1 MRLNK
6 KTLRLVLLWIS
17 LFLMYRLADYSVSAA
32 FLGAEPAGE
41 LFSSFA
47 MFLFWLTF
55 IATLAV
61 TVFLLPYRGL
71 GLLTMHL
78 GCAATLLGGLLGSS
92 AAHQYLYGGR
102 IYKGYMQ
109 IGEGGASAE
118 VYSAEGEP
126 IDSLDFEL
134 VLEDFSIDRYQEDDE
149 SLRWELWSG
158 LRAEEEDG
166 ERPTVRLDWREGQE
180 IPVPNTDITLEVLEY
195 EQREIPRPPGIIII
209 HSEPDDMVVLPA
221 IVGREVQLPNSKKTY
236 TVRQVFRGLRI
247 DPETK
252 QPVDDPS
259 GGFRPAAVMEVA
271 VEGEQTEVAYAFTR
285 ELNARMRRP
294 AEQVF
299 VPINKPDM
307 ETLAVPT
314 IKFRFR
320 RHGAVREKTVSPAEG
335 LTHDVLSLEFMY
347 EDPRAY
353 AAAGEP
359 ILAIQ
364 EPTPTIKTY
373 ESKVVV
379 KEDDRTV
386 KRASIRVNHPLHHEG
401 YHFYQT
407 DYDHE
412 GHTYTVL
419 SVVSDRGMWL
429 VYTGFVLL
437 LFGTTWHC
445 WFGFV
450 VRKKGKGATPG
461 QEDEHAVAE

>member
-1 MRLNK
+1 
-6 KTLRLVLLWIS
+6 
-17 LFLMYRLADYSVSAA
+17 MYRLADYSVSGA
-32 FLGAEPAGE
+32 FLGAKPAGE
-41 LFSSFA
+41 LFSSLA

-55 IATLAV
+55 IAALLV

-78 GCAATLLGGLLGSS
+78 GCAAILMGGLLGSR
-92 AAHQYLYGGR
+92 AAHKHLYEGR

-109 IGEGGASAE
+109 IGEGAASAD
-118 VYSAEGEP
+118 VYSAEGKP
-126 IDSLDFEL
+126 IDTLDFEL
-134 VLEDFSIDRYQEDDE
+134 ALKDFSIDRYQEDGE

-158 LRAEEEDG
+158 LRAADDNE

-180 IPVPNTDITLEVLEY
+180 IPVPYTDITLEVLEY
-195 EQREIPRPPGIIII
+195 EQREMPRPPGIIII
-209 HSEPDDMVVLPA
+209 HSETHDPVVLPA
-221 IVGREVQLPNSKKTY
+221 IVGRDVQLPDSNKTY

-247 DPETK
+247 DPETQ

-259 GGFRPAAVMEVA
+259 RGYRPAAVMEVTE
-271 VEGEQTEVAYAFTR
+271 EGEQTEVAYAFTR
-285 ELNARMRRP
+285 ELNAQMRRP

-299 VPINKPDM
+299 VPVDKPDM

-314 IKFRFR
+314 ITFRFQ
-320 RHGAVREKTVSPAEG
+320 RHGEVREKTFSPAEG
-335 LTHDVLSLEFMY
+335 LTHEVMSLEFMY

-373 ESKVVV
+373 ESQVVV
-379 KEDDRTV
+379 KQDDRTV
-386 KRASIRVNHPLHHEG
+386 KRASIRVNHPLHHDG

-437 LFGTTWHC
+437 LFGTAWHC

-450 VRKKGKGATPG
+450 FRKKGKGAKPG